1 MFIYSK
7 FTNKTQLIPYG
18 KEFFN
23 RQQLVDFLVCYG
35 KKLENDGLVFQTRSP
50 DLNLVLDWDLSVR
63 EFLNWSNQGW
73 KSSSLIVLSPV
84 VNKLTIDHPGFVLDE
99 INDPVSRSMIVDINS
114 NTVKVNDI
122 SVLRESNQSEIEID
136 GVIGFA
142 KISLKQYEHAVIIK
156 NITGFAND
164 DVTSKLK
171 FEVAPNPVGLVGR
184 TFKDKCIYYDCDLE
198 NTNTSM
204 YNLSHSQINKTNDL
218 KFSLTCPIFKTKDEV
233 VAILAIDSRQKID
246 ISGKNEKIITNSV
259 NNFSTQLYEYVP
271 DLFKEI

>member
-1 MFIYSK
+1 MKKIKVILNAIIFALVPTILAYLGKSYNILNYLKENEYIGNKVNINFI
-7 FTNKTQLIPYG
+7 
-18 KEFFN
+18 KEIC
-23 RQQLVDFLVCYG
+23 L
-35 KKLENDGLVFQTRSP
+35 
-50 DLNLVLDWDLSVR
+50 
-63 EFLNWSNQGW
+63 FLNIIATF
-73 KSSSLIVLSPV
+73 LIVTLKGIKS
-84 VNKLTIDHPGFVLDE
+84 NINEKNLTKQRDNL
-99 INDPVSRSMIVDINS
+99 
-114 NTVKVNDI
+114 
-122 SVLRESNQSEIEID
+122 
-136 GVIGFA
+136 
-142 KISLKQYEHAVIIK
+142 LKQCKEILTSALSSELDKEHLELNVRIFVKRKETLKEKFKKICRIDYPVEFIIK